1 MAVTYT
7 NVWKN
12 VLTALMSKIR
22 AEMKC
27 PVYSDWDSEFKGNQF
42 IRVIPTGSDQGDVTS
57 FSEHRTFNM
66 QLRYYFLKRK
76 NQQFQNYVLNQV
88 SILEALIHDNPTLS
102 LADSTVAYNIMVGD
116 LEFNVEDED
125 EEKYEDYFIAGWDMS
140 CEHLSNLG

>member
-27 PVYSDWDSEFKGNQF
+27 PVYSDWDSEIKGNQF

-88 SILEALIHDNPTLS
+88 SILEALVHDNITLE
-102 LADSTVAYNIMVGD
+102 LADTTKAVDITLGD
-116 LEFNVEDED
+116 LDFNVEVEGYD
-125 EEKYEDYFIAGWDMS
+125 DYMVAQWSLTCTHFG
-140 CEHLSNLG
+140 NGG